1 MRAARAVL
9 VAVALVVGAPA
20 ALVLPG
26 CAATVQQAP
35 TYAQSLAQGY
45 TTLTAV
51 RRLLIGLVQRDRVP
65 IETAIRVRDSL
76 NQIEVTLDALSG
88 HPSPQGIAS
97 VQDILA
103 DLERQLLEAQQ

>member
-1 MRAARAVL
+1 MRPARAVL
-9 VAVALVVGAPA
+9 LAVALLVGAPA

-26 CAATVQQAP
+26 CTATVQQVP

-65 IETAIRVRDSL
+65 IEKAAEIRDALMQV
-76 NQIEVTLDALSG
+76 EVTLDLLSG
-88 HPSPQGIAS
+88 SPSPEGVAS
-97 VQDILA
+97 VQRVLA
-103 DLERQLLEAQQ
+103 DLERQLMEAQR